1 MSGTPVHMVAA
12 AADGKPYGRRAVW
25 QAVRELHVFT
35 AMDVRLRI
43 PHVKGSLVDDY
54 LALLVRGGFVERGPM
69 VKGMG
74 LGCGKVRQFTL
85 LRDVGVE
92 APRLKKDGSP
102 VPPTAQQHMWL
113 AMKILGT
120 FTVQDLLSSAA
131 TDHVPV
137 HLHSAELYVSHLH
150 TAGYLVKINAQAYM
164 LVNNTGGLAPM
175 IQRTK
180 CVFDPNLNKIMWH
193 EDIEP

>member
-1 MSGTPVHMVAA
+1 MSNTPIHIVAEA
-12 AADGKPYGRRAVW
+12 AGGKPYGRRAVW
-25 QAVRELHVFT
+25 QAIRELQVFT
-35 AMDVRLRI
+35 AMEVRLRI

-85 LRDVGVE
+85 LRDTGVE
-92 APRLKKDGSP
+92 APRLRKDGSP

-120 FTVQDLLSSAA
+120 FTVDDLLSSAA
-131 TDHVPV
+131 TGNVPV
-137 HLHSAELYVSHLH
+137 HSHTAELYVSHLH
-150 TAGYLVKINAQAYM
+150 NAGYLVKLNADAYM